1 MRRGAG
7 QGGAERGRAAQSGA
21 ERGMAEQSAPAAGP
35 VPTFSPPTRS
45 PTLPGAPS
53 QPAANVPS
61 NHKWRSGGKSVL
73 RDVVEWLRSL
83 RYTCWLMS
91 PAHLIPLGGR
101 WWAEEYE
108 FFSWS
113 NVVCSRT
120 GESDGA
126 LLLGWWNERVL
137 FPFDCEGP

>member
-1 MRRGAG
+1 MGQSGAWRSRAG
-7 QGGAERGRAAQSGA
+7 HGGAERTRRRSGA
-21 ERGMAEQSAPAAGP
+21 DLFPADP
-35 VPTFSPPTRS
+35 LTHSPWRS
-45 PTLPGAPS
+45 LPARRQCTL
-53 QPAANVPS
+53 PS